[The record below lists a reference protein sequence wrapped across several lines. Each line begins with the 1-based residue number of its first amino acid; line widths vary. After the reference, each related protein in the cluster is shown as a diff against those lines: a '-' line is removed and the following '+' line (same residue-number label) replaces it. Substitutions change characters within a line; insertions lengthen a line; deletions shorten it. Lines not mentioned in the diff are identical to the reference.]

1 MRQLVEQ
8 LPVLGLRMAVGGLF
22 VVAFAVVAEL
32 VEPKKFAGLFG
43 AAPAVALGSLLI
55 TLATKGADDLR
66 QAALGMVVGAVAL
79 VVYCGLGTFG
89 VRRMGALA
97 GSALVLTAWGV
108 AAGVLY
114 WMIW

>member
-8 LPVLGLRMAVGGLF
+8 LPVLGLRMVVGGLF

-32 VEPKKFAGLFG
+32 VEPKKFAGLFS

-55 TLATKGADDLR
+55 TLAAKGADDLR

-79 VVYCGLGTFG
+79 VVYCGLATFG

-108 AAGVLY
+108 AAGILY
-114 WMIW
+114 WTIW